1 MMLSKKAMDDFEKY
15 CKEHKLGDKQRE
27 EKLALLQKL
36 VIKYMY
42 EPGEAIGIIAAQ
54 SISEP
59 ATQMTMRSYTLASQS
74 DRLSKV
80 THGLPRLIE
89 IFDTRKSFE
98 KNMMIY
104 LKPEYNTKEKA
115 RDIANTIKESRI
127 ADIILSDSID
137 LAENSIE
144 LELDNESDRDITK
157 SVIEKYIKEAEISSR
172 GRKIIIKPKKENI
185 KNLRKLKTKAMRLH
199 IRGIQSIDNVV
210 VIKDNED
217 WIIQTT
223 GSNLKKVFQ
232 IDGIDIHRTTT
243 NDLYQVLEVL
253 GIEAARNMILRETL
267 NTLGEQGL
275 DVDVRHILL
284 LADMM
289 SFDGTVKDIGRYG
302 VSGKKSSVLARANF
316 EETKK
321 HLINASFSG
330 ETDRLDG
337 IIENIIV
344 GQIAPVG
351 TGMVKLG
358 IDMEKMKA
366 LAKKK

>member
-1 MMLSKKAMDDFEKY
+1 M
-15 CKEHKLGDKQRE
+15 
-27 EKLALLQKL
+27 
-36 VIKYMY
+36 
-42 EPGEAIGIIAAQ
+42 
-54 SISEP
+54 
-59 ATQMTMRSYTLASQS
+59 ASQS

-89 IFDTRKSFE
+89 IFDTRKSFA
-98 KNMMIY
+98 KNMIIY
-104 LKPEYNTKEKA
+104 LKAEYNTKEKA

-172 GRKIIIKPKKENI
+172 GRKITIKPKKENI

-232 IDGIDIHRTTT
+232 IDGVDIHRTTT
-243 NDLYQVLEVL
+243 NDIYQVLEVL

-366 LAKKK
+366 LARKK